1 LRSKY
6 NYILH
11 IILKKI
17 GLIAYFFL
25 PNFSKFPNLYFEVSD
40 RDSLSACIKVI
51 AYLLE
56 HISVNRKD
64 EFNND
69 LDNLLKTN
77 VANETIE
84 KIISNQIKYK

>member
-1 LRSKY
+1 
-6 NYILH
+6 
-11 IILKKI
+11 
-17 GLIAYFFL
+17 L
-25 PNFSKFPNLYFEVSD
+25 PNFSKFPNLYFEGSD
-40 RDSLSACIKVI
+40 RNSLIACIKVI